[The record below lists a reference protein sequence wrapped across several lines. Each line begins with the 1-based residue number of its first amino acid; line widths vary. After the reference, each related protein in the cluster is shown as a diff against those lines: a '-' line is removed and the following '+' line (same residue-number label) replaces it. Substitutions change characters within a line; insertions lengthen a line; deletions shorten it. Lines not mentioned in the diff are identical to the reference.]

1 MVELSL
7 IRHHEQR
14 RNDTTPDAF
23 GALRGPLMN
32 LKRQVSVSDRGQLND
47 RNGAHCR
54 RSSSA
59 DEKPLCD
66 VVVSAASGRRRPEW
80 QSDLSWTSLA
90 LPSFCAGLV
99 AEVEHPQAA
108 IVDMRPMIRT
118 VGRDGLEL
126 HAGFV
131 GEVTDGL
138 VAAVRVERRSRRALR
153 RAGSF
158 IFR

>member
-1 MVELSL
+1 
-7 IRHHEQR
+7 
-14 RNDTTPDAF
+14 
-23 GALRGPLMN
+23 
-32 LKRQVSVSDRGQLND
+32 
-47 RNGAHCR
+47 
-54 RSSSA
+54 
-59 DEKPLCD
+59 

-80 QSDLSWTSLA
+80 HSDLSWTSLA

>member
-1 MVELSL
+1 
-7 IRHHEQR
+7 
-14 RNDTTPDAF
+14 
-23 GALRGPLMN
+23 
-32 LKRQVSVSDRGQLND
+32 
-47 RNGAHCR
+47 
-54 RSSSA
+54 
-59 DEKPLCD
+59 
-66 VVVSAASGRRRPEW
+66 
-80 QSDLSWTSLA
+80 
-90 LPSFCAGLV
+90 
-99 AEVEHPQAA
+99 
-108 IVDMRPMIRT
+108 MIRT